1 MLEISKNQD
10 ISMPTTKK

>member
-1 MLEISKNQD
+1 MLEISKNLD